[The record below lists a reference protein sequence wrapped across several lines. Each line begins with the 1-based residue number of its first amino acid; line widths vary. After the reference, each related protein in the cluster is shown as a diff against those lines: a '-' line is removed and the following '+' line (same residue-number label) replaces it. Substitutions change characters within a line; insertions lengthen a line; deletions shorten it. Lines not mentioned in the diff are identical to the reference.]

1 MSTFNVLEIVL
12 KDILLVIIPS
22 REDWAIRNQL
32 IVDFRTAVDS
42 VESLRGAT
50 VEPFGSFLSNLYTRW
65 GDLDISIELPNGAYI
80 SSAGKKHKQ
89 TLLGHV
95 LNALRS
101 KGGWRKL
108 QFIPNA
114 RVPIIKFES
123 YHPNIS
129 CDVSINNLKGQMK
142 SKFLFWI
149 SGIDGRFR
157 DLVLLV
163 KEWARAH
170 DINNSKTG
178 TLNSYSLSLLVVF
191 HLQTCR
197 PAILPPLKEIYPG
210 NVADDLIG
218 VRALVEGQI
227 EETSAENINRFKR
240 ERSRVPNRSSLSE
253 LFISFLAKFADI
265 SSRAS
270 EQGICPYTGQW
281 VDIDSNMRWMPRTY
295 ELFLG

>member
-12 KDILLVIIPS
+12 KDILLVINPS

-32 IVDFRTAVDS
+32 IGDFRTAVDS

-149 SGIDGRFR
+149 TGIDGRFR

-191 HLQTCR
+191 HLQVIINHYFC
-197 PAILPPLKEIYPG
+197 INLG
-210 NVADDLIG
+210 N
-218 VRALVEGQI
+218 
-227 EETSAENINRFKR
+227 
-240 ERSRVPNRSSLSE
+240 SS
-253 LFISFLAKFADI
+253 D
-265 SSRAS
+265 
-270 EQGICPYTGQW
+270 QGI
-281 VDIDSNMRWMPRTY
+281 
-295 ELFLG
+295 FLTA